1 MRVRIMN
8 WVSLNFIL
16 DGHAIGLLRNGES
29 IRWRRAGRKELRT
42 PEGPAM
48 AQDYAAASAA
58 LDKC

>member
-1 MRVRIMN
+1 MN